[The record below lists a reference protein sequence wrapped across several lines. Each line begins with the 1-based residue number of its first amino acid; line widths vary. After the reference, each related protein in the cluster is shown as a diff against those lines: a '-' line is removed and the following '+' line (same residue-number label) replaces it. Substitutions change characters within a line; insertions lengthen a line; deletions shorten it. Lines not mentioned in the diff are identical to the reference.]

1 VDDGKCDKRKDMNN
15 INTNEIE
22 AAFSDLIEQ
31 LKTIKDLN
39 EIAVLHKNNTHLLNE
54 KLIEFYEFSKT
65 QDIKVANILDD
76 YLLKMGYIQQKM
88 EEQSNLLQDK
98 IAEFIISNKEVVIA
112 VDKSTDQHL
121 QMMRQMKKKDI
132 ILFTLNAIVAIIAI
146 YLLVINLI

>member
-1 VDDGKCDKRKDMNN
+1 MNN

>member
-1 VDDGKCDKRKDMNN
+1 MDDGECDKRIDMNN

-39 EIAVLHKNNTHLLNE
+39 EIASLHKNNTHLLNE

-65 QDIKVANILDD
+65 QDIKAANILDD
-76 YLLKMGYIQQKM
+76 YLLKMGYIQQKT

-98 IAEFIISNKEVVIA
+98 IEEFIISNKEVVIA

-121 QMMRQMKKKDI
+121 QMMRQMKKKDVI
-132 ILFTLNAIVAIIAI
+132 SFTLNAIVAIIAI
-146 YLLVINLI
+146 YLLVTNLI

>member
-1 VDDGKCDKRKDMNN
+1 MNN

-39 EIAVLHKNNTHLLNE
+39 EIASLHKNNTHLLNE

-65 QDIKVANILDD
+65 QDIKAANILDD
-76 YLLKMGYIQQKM
+76 YLLKMGYIQQKT

-98 IAEFIISNKEVVIA
+98 IEEFIISNKEVVIA

-121 QMMRQMKKKDI
+121 QMMRQMKKKDVI
-132 ILFTLNAIVAIIAI
+132 SFTLNAIVAIIAI
-146 YLLVINLI
+146 YLLVTNLI

>member
-1 VDDGKCDKRKDMNN
+1 MDDGECDKRIDMNN

>member
-1 VDDGKCDKRKDMNN
+1 MDN

-65 QDIKVANILDD
+65 QDIKAANILDD
-76 YLLKMGYIQQKM
+76 YLLKMGYIQQKT

-98 IAEFIISNKEVVIA
+98 IAEFIISNKEVVMA
-112 VDKSTDQHL
+112 VDKSTYQHL